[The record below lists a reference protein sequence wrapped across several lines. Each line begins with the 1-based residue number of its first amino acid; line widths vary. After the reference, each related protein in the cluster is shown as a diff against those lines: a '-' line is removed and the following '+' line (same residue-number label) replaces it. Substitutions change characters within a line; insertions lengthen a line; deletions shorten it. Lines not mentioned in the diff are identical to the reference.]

1 MCLVGCL
8 IPSVSV
14 VKKER
19 IESGV
24 ISSNSMFPKCSESL
38 VRVLPYTFAVFFSR
52 VHLVIILVIAD
63 CLEELHFTP
72 PVGLGWMDFAAP
84 LKL

>member
-8 IPSVSV
+8 VPSVSV

-19 IESGV
+19 MESGV
-24 ISSNSMFPKCSESL
+24 ISSNSMFSKCSDNL

-52 VHLVIILVIAD
+52 VHLVIILVVAD
-63 CLEELHFTP
+63 CLE
-72 PVGLGWMDFAAP
+72 
-84 LKL
+84 